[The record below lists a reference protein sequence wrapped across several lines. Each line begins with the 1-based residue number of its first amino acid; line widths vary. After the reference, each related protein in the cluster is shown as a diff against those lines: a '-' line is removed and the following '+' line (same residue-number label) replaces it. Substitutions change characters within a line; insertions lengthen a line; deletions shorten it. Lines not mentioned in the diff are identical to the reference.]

1 MRLLETFLE
10 HVEEVGGSIAQKQ
23 IVSKTGTTG
32 LHIVLDRKEVSVV
45 LLVGCIVFVRDDT
58 LA

>member
-1 MRLLETFLE
+1 MRLLETSLE
-10 HVEEVGGSIAQKQ
+10 RVEEVGGSIAQKL
-23 IVSKTGTTG
+23 IVSKTGTAG

-45 LLVGCIVFVRDDT
+45 FVGCIVFVRDDT

>member
-1 MRLLETFLE
+1 MRLLETSLE
-10 HVEEVGGSIAQKQ
+10 RVEEVGGSIAQKR

-45 LLVGCIVFVRDDT
+45 LVGCIVFVRDDMMT
-58 LA
+58 R